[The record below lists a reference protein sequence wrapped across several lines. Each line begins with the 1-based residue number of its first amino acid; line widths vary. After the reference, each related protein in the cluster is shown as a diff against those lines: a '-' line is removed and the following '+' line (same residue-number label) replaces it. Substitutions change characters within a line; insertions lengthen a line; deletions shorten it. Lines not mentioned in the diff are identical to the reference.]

1 MQFTQI
7 HFVLAA
13 GFLLYG
19 LAFFSM
25 GLVTYLESRR
35 SSGLAEARILIPLSV
50 FGFLH
55 AFHEWLVFLE
65 VHMMLAGRIE
75 SHTLSI
81 IRLTLL
87 AIANAS
93 LIAFAVQMLMLFS
106 RWKIKDYLFSGGMVL
121 IWAMVLFFT
130 EQTPFSDTNNWQHG
144 MEITTRLLLGVPGA
158 LLAAFALWQQS
169 LHVELENR
177 IKLSVCLRRSSI
189 LFVLYCI
196 GQLLVFPYDDFSS
209 ALSVRTLIMEVPYLQ
224 VEGVRAFLALSITF
238 SLIRAVKIVDQE
250 RKNHLQAIQDDRLM
264 ALEQLQNEFIRRDEQ
279 RREMLRYNVITQERE
294 RSRIARSLH
303 NEIAQQL
310 TAANINLAAL
320 RNQIGEDE
328 KTAEMVERLDD
339 LFIRMSKDLKLL
351 VLDLRPAMLDDL
363 GLVQALRFLTDEG
376 MPDYSM
382 DAVLEVIGTPRR
394 LDNLAETVLF
404 RVAQKSIHNAVCYA
418 GVEQIF
424 LSLEF
429 DKEFVEL
436 KIVDHGVGFD
446 FDEIE
451 VSQNEWGL
459 LGMKERVEAIGGEFK
474 LTTAPGKG
482 TVVSVKLNIVS

>member
-1 MQFTQI
+1 MQFNQI

-13 GFLLYG
+13 GFLIYG

-25 GLVTYLESRR
+25 GLVTFLESRR
-35 SSGLAEARILIPLSV
+35 SSGLAEARILIPLAV

-55 AFHEWLVFLE
+55 ALQEWLEFIE
-65 VHMMLAGRIE
+65 VHMMLAGRVE
-75 SHTLSI
+75 LHTLST

-87 AIANAS
+87 AFSNAS

-106 RWKIKDYLFSGGMVL
+106 SWKIKDYLISGGMVV
-121 IWAMVLFFT
+121 IWVMVLVFS
-130 EQTPFSDTNNWQHG
+130 EQTPFNSTPNWQHG
-144 MEITTRLLLGVPGA
+144 MEISTRMLLGLPGA

-169 LHVELENR
+169 RHVELENR

-189 LFVLYCI
+189 FFVLYGI
-196 GQLLVFPYDDFSS
+196 GQLLVFPYDDFS
-209 ALSVRTLIMEVPYLQ
+209 AAFSVGTLITEVPYLQ
-224 VEGVRAFLALSITF
+224 VEGIRAFLALAITF

-250 RKNHLQAIQDDRLM
+250 RKDHLQAVQDDRLM
-264 ALEQLQNEFIRRDEQ
+264 ALEQLKNEFIRRDEQ

-294 RSRIARSLH
+294 RCRIARSLH

-320 RNQIGEDE
+320 RNQIGEDKRTGE
-328 KTAEMVERLDD
+328 LVERLDD
-339 LFIRMSKDLKLL
+339 LFIRMSTDLKHL

-376 MPDYSM
+376 MPDYST
-382 DAVLEVIGTPRR
+382 DAVLEVTGTPRR
-394 LDNLAETVLF
+394 LDNLVETVLF

-429 DKEFVEL
+429 DNNFVEL

-446 FDEIE
+446 FNKIE

-459 LGMKERVEAIGGEFK
+459 LGMKDRVEAIGGVFK
-474 LTTAPGKG
+474 LTTAPQKG
-482 TVVSVKLNIVS
+482 TVVGVKLNTVS